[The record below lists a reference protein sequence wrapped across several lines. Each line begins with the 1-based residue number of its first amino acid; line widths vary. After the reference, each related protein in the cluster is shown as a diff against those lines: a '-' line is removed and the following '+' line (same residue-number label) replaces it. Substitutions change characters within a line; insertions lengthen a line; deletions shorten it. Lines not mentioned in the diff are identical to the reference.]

1 MLNRKQQSPGPHM
14 TRDSVVQ
21 DNAKPKSTKFNTM
34 HIQRKCS
41 PGLRGPKTTMFNTM
55 HIQSQCILGL
65 RGPKTTKF
73 NTMHICTETM

>member
-41 PGLRGPKTTMFNTM
+41 PGLRGPNG
-55 HIQSQCILGL
+55 HHHCDVREHDHVQAIDVELIVVQVLLGPL
-65 RGPKTTKF
+65 PP
-73 NTMHICTETM
+73 H